1 MHILRIAA
9 SLAVLATALPIQSV
23 HATEGPLPTQSY
35 EGISYVTGGVGLEE
49 REQISRIGRD
59 YNLKLLFAERSGDY
73 LGDVKVVVAKPAGKT
88 VLETTADGPVL
99 LARLPHGNYR
109 ITVSADGKD
118 QVRMAQVPAH
128 GQESMI
134 FRW

>member
-9 SLAVLATALPIQSV
+9 SLAVLATALPIQR
-23 HATEGPLPTQSY
+23 AYAAEDPLPTQSY
-35 EGISYVTGGVGLEE
+35 EGISFVTGGVGLEE

-59 YNLKLLFAERSGDY
+59 YNLKLMFAERGGDY
-73 LGDVKVVVAKPAGKT
+73 LGNVKVVVAKPAGKT
-88 VLETTADGPVL
+88 VLEATADGPIL
-99 LARLPHGNYR
+99 LARLPQGTYR

-118 QVRMAQVPAH
+118 QVRTAQVPAH
-128 GQESMI
+128 GQGSMI